1 MLLLEGGEHMN
12 TRKYNTDPAL
22 LLEQG
27 KAIMSSSDE
36 SRFLFRVF
44 AVNMVLSGTPAS
56 QVGASAG
63 FTKAA
68 VTGWV
73 KTVDEH
79 GFDALRPQ
87 RRPGRPSKLTED
99 QLKEVDAVIQTDPK
113 EYGLKVWDGPSLSSY
128 IKAQYGIEIGIRQCQ
143 RLFHTLGY
151 SHIRPQT
158 YPSKDYEGTEEREAF
173 KKNAPKSKKTNP

>member
-1 MLLLEGGEHMN
+1 MN
-12 TRKYNTDPAL
+12 SRKYSTDPAI

-27 KAIMSSSDE
+27 KAIMASSDE

-73 KTVDEH
+73 KAVDEK
-79 GFDALRPQ
+79 GKRRKDSQ
-87 RRPGRPSKLTED
+87 RRRD
-99 QLKEVDAVIQTDPK
+99 
-113 EYGLKVWDGPSLSSY
+113 
-128 IKAQYGIEIGIRQCQ
+128 R
-143 RLFHTLGY
+143 
-151 SHIRPQT
+151 
-158 YPSKDYEGTEEREAF
+158 
-173 KKNAPKSKKTNP
+173 